1 MSSLPSPIRGLGR
14 ICGRGLAL
22 LLVLLGWGA
31 TFAGAQPLAFRR
43 FDDRDGLPQSQIT
56 AILEDREGFLWIGT
70 VEGLARLGASG
81 FRPYRAQ
88 EQLRPTMVNCLMQD
102 RLGSIWVG
110 GDEAGVAEIR
120 GSRIRNFG
128 EAEGLDITNVYS
140 LLERQNG
147 EILVG
152 GRQGLFRKR
161 GNRFER
167 VALPDPWQY
176 LPVFALAED
185 SRGGVW
191 MGSRKGNL
199 FCWDGK
205 SVQSA
210 ALPPSLAEKSI
221 QTLVRDP
228 EGGLW
233 ALYPETLL
241 RQTPK
246 GDWVVHALPSL
257 PGRPLF
263 GSLSFS
269 GNGEMLLAMG
279 TDGLL
284 IKDRQGGAKVW
295 TYRDGLPKE
304 GVTVVHRDRRGVL
317 WIGSDGSDVLAQA
330 IPDLRALHADPRT
343 GAGLGL
349 GGVAHFLELP
359 AGRMLLGGT
368 RGLFLL
374 DDQAQILG
382 RWQDAPG
389 VSSLE
394 IWSMLPHPQG
404 GVWLGTTRG
413 LFRWNQGRIEAGTE
427 RLRNVQTHSLLSH
440 GGRLWAGTLGE
451 GVVELTTEGRF
462 IAFHPLPQEVGR
474 GIVSKILPRTWPTGP
489 GLLVATQVGLYTFR
503 VEGGRGLFQR
513 AFAGT
518 PVHSATVSTMYEEP
532 SGQLWVA
539 THAGVFGF
547 VKGKPGEWVHLGQA
561 EASIEGTPNWI
572 CRLPSGPLAV
582 GHARGVSLISET
594 SVVLL
599 TKNRGLLSDETT
611 TDAVLLDSRQRLWIG
626 MKGGACVLDTRQP
639 LNKVQLPKPRVME
652 VAWGA
657 ESRWLPERVE
667 LPPVP
672 GTLDLIFDTG
682 LPAAPALPRYQ
693 VMIEGL
699 DRDWRAVE
707 NNANSIQ
714 IAQVGPGSYRF
725 RLRASLDGREWVE
738 ADPLPITVRPAW
750 YQRGFSRLV
759 FALLGAGFIIL
770 LVYWRLRTLQRQA
783 HSLEAKVE
791 ERTEALR
798 LRNKS
803 LERLHQQLKRSLESR
818 VQLMRTVSHDLRS
831 PLTSIMLSVDRLR
844 DTEGREPGDDPMLNV
859 LDREARR
866 LEAIIRG
873 LLDQAK
879 SESFTDSL
887 NQRLCRP
894 SEVLEGLTDTLRL
907 KAEARALSH
916 RLELDP
922 RVDQAW
928 ILADTTALQQV
939 LFNLIENAL
948 KFTESP
954 GTVGIRSILGEDN
967 WALEVWDTGRGIDP
981 SLQSGIF
988 QAFRQAQV
996 EDEQKGWGLGLSICK
1011 TLVEAHAGRIEVVS
1025 EVGKG
1030 STFRVILPL
1039 VMPNRENL
1047 ASTEDA

>member
-1 MSSLPSPIRGLGR
+1 MSRLPSPPLGLGR
-14 ICGRGLAL
+14 TCGRVLAL
-22 LLVLLGWGA
+22 FLVLLGWGA
-31 TFAGAQPLAFRR
+31 SFAGAQPLAFRH
-43 FDDRDGLPQSQIT
+43 FDDRDGLPQSQVRT
-56 AILEDREGFLWIGT
+56 ILEDREGFLWIGT
-70 VEGLARLGASG
+70 LEGLARLGASG
-81 FRPYRAQ
+81 FRPYRSQ
-88 EQLRPTMVNCLMQD
+88 EQLRPTQVNCLMQD
-102 RLGSIWVG
+102 RQGSIWVG
-110 GDEAGVAEIR
+110 GEEHGVAEIR

-128 EAEGLDITNVYS
+128 EADGLDITNVYS

-152 GRQGLFRKR
+152 GRQGLFRRR
-161 GNRFER
+161 GDRFER
-167 VALPDPWQY
+167 VVLPDPWKY
-176 LPVFALAED
+176 LPIFALAED
-185 SRGGVW
+185 PKGGIW

-199 FCWDGK
+199 FRWDGK
-205 SVQSA
+205 VIQSA
-210 ALPPSLAEKSI
+210 VLPPTLADKAV
-221 QTLVRDP
+221 QALVRDR
-228 EGGLW
+228 EGRLW
-233 ALYPETLL
+233 ALYPEALL
-241 RQTPK
+241 RQTPE
-246 GDWVVHALPSL
+246 GDWAPQFLPTL
-257 PGRPLF
+257 PGSPLF
-263 GSLSFS
+263 TSLSFS
-269 GNGEMLLAMG
+269 ERGEMLLAMG
-279 TDGLL
+279 TGGLL
-284 IKDRQGGAKVW
+284 IKDRQGNMKVW
-295 TYRDGLPKE
+295 TFRDGLPRD
-304 GVTVVHRDRRGVL
+304 GVAVVHRDRRGVL
-317 WIGSDGSDVLAQA
+317 WIGTDGSDVLAQA
-330 IPDLRALHADPRT
+330 IPDLRVLHSDPLT

-349 GGVAHFLELP
+349 GGVAQFLELP
-359 AGRMLLGGT
+359 GDRMLLGGAQ
-368 RGLFLL
+368 GLFLL
-374 DDQAQILG
+374 DDRAQILG
-382 RWQDAPG
+382 RWQSAPG
-389 VSSLE
+389 VPSLE
-394 IWSMLPHPQG
+394 VWSLLTHPKG

-413 LFRWNQGRIEAGTE
+413 LFRWIDGRIEAGPE
-427 RLRNVQTHSLLSH
+427 RLRNVQTHSLLIH
-440 GGRLWAGTLGE
+440 GGRLWAGTLWE
-451 GVVELTTEGRF
+451 GVAELTLEGKF
-462 IAFHPLPQEVGR
+462 VAFHPLPQEVGR
-474 GIVSKILPRTWPTGP
+474 GAVPKILPRTWPTGP

-503 VEGGRGLFQR
+503 VEGGVGLFQR

-518 PVHSATVSTMYEEP
+518 PVHSASISTMYEEP

-539 THAGVFGF
+539 TQEGIFGF
-547 VKGKPGEWVHLGQA
+547 VKGKPGEWVHLGA
-561 EASIEGTPNWI
+561 TEASIQGTPNWI
-572 CRLPSGPLAV
+572 WRLPSGPLAV
-582 GHARGVSLISET
+582 GHARGVSVISGK

-611 TDAVLLDSRQRLWIG
+611 TDDVMLDSRQRLWIG

-639 LNKVQLPKPRVME
+639 MGKVQMPKPRVME
-652 VAWGA
+652 VAWGT
-657 ESRWLPERVE
+657 ESRWLPERVD
-667 LPPVP
+667 LPPTP

-682 LPAAPALPRYQ
+682 LPAAPAVPRYQ

-699 DRDWRAVE
+699 DGDWRGVE

-714 IAQVGPGSYRF
+714 VAQVGPGDYRF

-738 ADPLPITVRPAW
+738 ADPLPIRVRPAW
-750 YQRGFSRLV
+750 YQRTFSRVIFTL
-759 FALLGAGFIIL
+759 AGAGIIIL
-770 LVYWRLRTLQRQA
+770 LVYLRLRVLQRQA
-783 HSLEAKVE
+783 HLLEAKVE

-844 DTEGREPGDDPMLNV
+844 DAEAREPHDPMLNI

-894 SEVLEGLTDTLRL
+894 SEALEGLTDTLRL

-916 RLELDP
+916 SLELDP
-922 RVDQAW
+922 RADQAW

-988 QAFRQAQV
+988 QPFRQTQV

-1011 TLVEAHAGRIEVVS
+1011 VLVEAHSGRIEVVS

-1039 VMPNRENL
+1039 VMPNQENL
-1047 ASTEDA
+1047 APAEEA